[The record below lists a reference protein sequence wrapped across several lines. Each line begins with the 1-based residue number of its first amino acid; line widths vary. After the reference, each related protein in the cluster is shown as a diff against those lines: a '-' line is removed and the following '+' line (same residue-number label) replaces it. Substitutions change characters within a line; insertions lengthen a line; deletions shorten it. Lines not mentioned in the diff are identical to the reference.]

1 MSDVYNVPPE
11 LLDFHSQL
19 RAFHFAISSGQLS
32 LDGGVEKLAI
42 DGATALI
49 ESGVRAYQSI
59 SGESDKAAAL
69 RVLTRRNKLAWM
81 QMQMAESVD
90 DALRMAIVNTAAT
103 VECVYYGKLDDVAKG
118 AFVHVVQAVDAAC
131 GDLARGVGVRESHYG
146 LDYLAEEPD
155 INGPSL

>member
-1 MSDVYNVPPE
+1 MSDVYDVPPE

-32 LDGGVEKLAI
+32 LDGGVEKWAI
-42 DGATALI
+42 DEASVLI

-59 SGESDKAAAL
+59 SGESDRTAAL
-69 RVLTRRNKLAWM
+69 RLLTQRNKLVWM

-103 VECVYYGKLDDVAKG
+103 IECAYYGKLDDVAKS
-118 AFVHVVQAVDAAC
+118 AFAHVVQAVDAAC
-131 GDLARGVGVRESHYG
+131 EDLARGVGVRESHYG
-146 LDYLAEEPD
+146 LDHLAREPD
-155 INGPSL
+155 IDGPAL